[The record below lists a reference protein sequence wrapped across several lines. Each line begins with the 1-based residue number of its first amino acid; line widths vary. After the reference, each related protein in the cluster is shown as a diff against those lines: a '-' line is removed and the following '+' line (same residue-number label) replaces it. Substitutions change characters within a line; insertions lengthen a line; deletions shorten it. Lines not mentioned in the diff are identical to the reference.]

1 MHSSNVRIYNELL
14 DAHMNYYNTLYN
26 IMSSE
31 RGINL
36 AEYNKQQTKLVE
48 KIEEVMKHF
57 VFFGSTSANVVKINI
72 IAQADAAKACKGYF
86 KIEEDTDVVEQPE
99 SYIEHAKE
107 EIGAT
112 STADTSDGYPAPTML
127 RQMTKATLLH
137 RYKQIYAKYKESFPV
152 CKKQSAIEA
161 MQRSLEA
168 ELKVVTDH
176 AISSGLS
183 EEVVKAAQKEAK
195 ELFWKNME

>member
-14 DAHMNYYNTLYN
+14 DAHMNYYNNLHNTIN
-26 IMSSE
+26 SE

-36 AEYNKQQTKLVE
+36 AEYNKQQNKLVE
-48 KIEEVMKHF
+48 KIEEIMKHF
-57 VFFGSTSANVVKINI
+57 VFFGSSAANVVKINI
-72 IAQADAAKACKGYF
+72 MAQADAAKACKGYF
-86 KIEEDTDVVEQPE
+86 DLEEDKEAVEQPE
-99 SYIEHAKE
+99 SYINHAKE

-112 STADTSDGYPAPTML
+112 ATVDKTEGYPAPVML
-127 RQMTKATLLH
+127 KQMTKATLLH

-152 CKKQSAIEA
+152 CQKQSAVEA

-168 ELKVVTDH
+168 EIKVVTDH

-183 EEVVKAAQKEAK
+183 EEIVKAVQKEAK
-195 ELFWKNME
+195 ELFWNNMA

>member
-1 MHSSNVRIYNELL
+1 MHSSIVRIYNELL
-14 DAHMNYYNTLYN
+14 NEHLNFYNTIHTTVN
-26 IMSSE
+26 SE
-31 RGINL
+31 RGISL
-36 AEYNKQQTKLVE
+36 AEFNKQHSKLVE
-48 KIEEVMKHF
+48 KIEGIMKHF
-57 VFFGSTSANVVKINI
+57 IFFGSTAETVIRINI
-72 IAQADAAKACKGYF
+72 LAQADAAKASKEYF
-86 KIEEDTDVVEQPE
+86 NIDEDKDDVEQPK

-112 STADTSDGYPAPTML
+112 VTVDTSEGYPAPTMAK
-127 RQMTKATLLH
+127 QMTKATLLH

-152 CKKQSAIEA
+152 CQKQSAVEA

-183 EEVVKAAQKEAK
+183 EEIVKAIQKEAK
-195 ELFWKNME
+195 ELFWNNMA